1 MVRSQ
6 DVLPFAK
13 ESTTRLLPWIVGV
26 MVYLAAVMMAGAML
40 LAGVAADWNRDLT
53 GSFTVQ
59 IPPAEKKAAGS
70 EKTRV
75 DRVIKLLRET
85 PGVLKV
91 TAIPAKETALS
102 LEPWL
107 GANFDAGDL
116 PLPRVVDVTLDRT
129 KTIDLIAVG
138 EKLQKAVPGA
148 GLDSHEFWRDQI
160 LSLVHALGALAAVV
174 IALIGGT
181 CVSAVVFATR
191 GGVAVH
197 KEVIEVLHLIGATDD
212 FIARQF
218 QRQAFRIALIGSLFG
233 AIVAVVTLFAI
244 ARFVT
249 RLDAVLLP
257 TPQLAVWQWCILAL
271 VPLFASFIVTSAA
284 RRTVLRT
291 LRQML

>member
-59 IPPAEKKAAGS
+59 IPPAEKKSGGS
-70 EKTRV
+70 DKARV
-75 DRVIKLLRET
+75 DRVIELLQKT
-85 PGVLKV
+85 PGILKV
-91 TAIPAKETALS
+91 KAIPAKETALS

-107 GANFDAGDL
+107 GANFDADDL
-116 PLPRVVDVTLDRT
+116 PLPRVIDVTLDRT
-129 KTIDLIAVG
+129 KTVDLIAVG
-138 EKLQKAVPGA
+138 EQLQKAVPGA

-160 LSLVHALGALAAVV
+160 LSLVHALGVLAAVV

-212 FIARQF
+212 LSLYAIEDRAHVHDIHASILHLMGLDRLKLSYNHQGRLERPTINEGQMISKLIA
-218 QRQAFRIALIGSLFG
+218 
-233 AIVAVVTLFAI
+233 
-244 ARFVT
+244 
-249 RLDAVLLP
+249 
-257 TPQLAVWQWCILAL
+257 
-271 VPLFASFIVTSAA
+271 
-284 RRTVLRT
+284 
-291 LRQML
+291 